1 MNLSAVKGA
10 PTPSSMYP
18 STSLLYIYKGGE
30 VQHRHKY
37 LELCHSH
44 VNKALSTRSRLPQW

>member
-1 MNLSAVKGA
+1 MNLNAVKGD
-10 PTPSSMYP
+10 PPPSSMYP
-18 STSLLYIYKGGE
+18 STSYIVYYKGGE
-30 VQHRHKY
+30 VQHGHKY

>member
-18 STSLLYIYKGGE
+18 STSVLYIYKGGE